1 MPDGF
6 NSLLSI
12 IMAYLLWL
20 INKVILKVRNRK
32 ITLNSCNTMD
42 TSQDKDGKTDL
53 FAVATSTVSFQEDV
67 KEVPILLCTFH
78 CLNSKVF

>member
-1 MPDGF
+1 
-6 NSLLSI
+6 
-12 IMAYLLWL
+12 
-20 INKVILKVRNRK
+20 
-32 ITLNSCNTMD
+32 MD

-78 CLNSKVF
+78 CLNSNVFWLCKSTERVFSEKKKSVTKHGTQNTRHSYFHFWARLFL

>member
-1 MPDGF
+1 
-6 NSLLSI
+6 
-12 IMAYLLWL
+12 
-20 INKVILKVRNRK
+20 
-32 ITLNSCNTMD
+32 MD

-78 CLNSKVF
+78 CLNSKVFWLWKSTERVVSEKKKKISY